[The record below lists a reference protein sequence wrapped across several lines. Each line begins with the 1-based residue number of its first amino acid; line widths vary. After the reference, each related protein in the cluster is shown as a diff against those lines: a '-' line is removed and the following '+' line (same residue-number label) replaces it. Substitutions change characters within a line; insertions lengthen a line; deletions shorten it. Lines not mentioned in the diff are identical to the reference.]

1 MGVLGRSSTVNV
13 LGPARRA
20 GGVGPVFHERAAAE
34 SATLAGDG
42 VIDTQLDRSLH
53 RRERL
58 HRALAITPNPDQTR
72 PTVRRRRRALRRR
85 ELT

>member
-42 VIDTQLDRSLH
+42 MIDTRPGRPLD

-58 HRALAITPNPDQTR
+58 HGALAITPTPGRTR
-72 PTVRRRRRALRRR
+72 PTVGRRRRAPR

>member
-1 MGVLGRSSTVNV
+1 
-13 LGPARRA
+13 
-20 GGVGPVFHERAAAE
+20 
-34 SATLAGDG
+34 

-72 PTVRRRRRALRRR
+72 PTVERRRRARRRR